1 MLKKYPIN
9 IKIKPMNNKTLK
21 LIAYGVGVFLLLIV
35 MIKLNPTAVNDSGY
49 RTHVQTVTGD
59 EWVRFEPGFYWSGFF
74 SKGTEYPDVISVVFT
89 DRKIESEITSKNG
102 RINIRFNDATKATAN
117 ATVRWRLPGIESEM
131 IKIHKEYKSPAKLA
145 ETTLTTYTDEC
156 LRYAAQLMESETH
169 YSGGMSKLSED
180 FQDQLENGQYVL
192 ELKAEYV
199 TDSLTKEN
207 KRLTRRYPRVDEQG
221 NIVRNKSDVQQF
233 NITVAYASIGEVD
246 YEEQVDTKLAK
257 KIGASTQES
266 ISKQTLITA
275 QQEALTAKAEG
286 EKKIAETRAREDALK
301 IEAIIQAEKKREVAK
316 IGNEEARYKKETAI
330 LIGQGEAEKKRLA
343 MAADGALEKKLEAY
357 IAVNK
362 VYADAIKNYKG
373 NWVPEIS
380 MGGGNSS
387 VGGGSQDLINLLMA
401 KTAKDLSLD
410 MSAKEQ

>member
-1 MLKKYPIN
+1 MSKL
-9 IKIKPMNNKTLK
+9 KIKHAFFALVG
-21 LIAYGVGVFLLLIV
+21 LILLFLLFS
-35 MIKLNPTAVNDSGY
+35 LNPTAVNDSGY

-59 EWVRFEPGFYWSGFF
+59 EWVRFEPGFFWAGFF
-74 SKGTEYPDVISVVFT
+74 SKKTKYPDVISVVFT
-89 DRKIESEITSKNG
+89 DKSIQSEITSKNG

-131 IKIHKEYKSPAKLA
+131 IKIHKEYKSPQKLA

-169 YSGGMSKLSED
+169 YSGGMSRLSED

-192 ELKAEYV
+192 EMKSEYV
-199 TDSLTKEN
+199 EDSITRES

-257 KIGASTQES
+257 KIEASTQES

-286 EKKIAETRAREDALK
+286 EKTIAETRAREDALK

-316 IGNEEARYKKETAI
+316 IEKDEALFKKETAI

-343 MAADGALEKKLEAY
+343 MEADGALEKKLQAY
-357 IAVNK
+357 IEVNK
-362 VYADAIKNYKG
+362 VYADAIKNYQG
-373 NWVPEIS
+373 NWVPEIN
-380 MGGGNSS
+380 MGGSS
-387 VGGGSQDLINLLMA
+387 SSGGGSQELINLLMA

-410 MSAKEQ
+410 LSTNVK